1 MSWEQLSF
9 AAFCKLQRSSLSTD
23 VRRFWLERQKLAAS
37 NKHELSL
44 PDAHQ
49 IDCPIDLLRRTVWG
63 SLVSLQKL
71 HPS

>member
-37 NKHELSL
+37 NKHELS
-44 PDAHQ
+44 
-49 IDCPIDLLRRTVWG
+49 IW
-63 SLVSLQKL
+63 
-71 HPS
+71 